1 MTAAAPSLTI
11 DIASTPRPFALR
23 RPELWLAGVAFLASG
38 AAGLVYQ
45 VAWQRV
51 LALQSGVGI
60 YSVAMIVAAF
70 MAGLG
75 IGSHLG
81 GTWSLRLDAVAAL
94 RRFVLVELG
103 IALMGAASCFL
114 YYDLLYMRAH
124 WLYDEPW
131 RAALMHLATLLPPT
145 ILMGMSLPLLSQA
158 MVAHA
163 RTAGGTIGFLY
174 AVNILGAA
182 AGAVL
187 TPWVL
192 VPRFGIRG
200 STYLAAAANTF
211 TVLAGLAA
219 VFLLRRRA
227 AHPPPAPEPVAA
239 DPDTVHGRSFSLWLG
254 LYAASGFCALSLE
267 LIWFRVLDVAVKSK
281 AYTFGTLLA
290 LYLLGCGVGCL
301 LGVALVGRLK
311 RPLRVFLLSQCALL
325 AYAGL
330 AVTLLALLPTD
341 TPLIST
347 LHEYWSRPGAM
358 RRQLRV
364 WLLYGALPAFL
375 FLPATV
381 LMGFSF
387 PVLQRAVHDD
397 PRTSGRKVGLL
408 QAANI
413 AGCVAGSL
421 AVGLVGLRF
430 LGTTGALRLLMAC
443 GIGFAVVGMRTYT
456 RRSVFVEA
464 AVLLGLL
471 LVMLPGQRQL
481 WLRVHGTEDP
491 TSLLR
496 EDATGVAAIVP
507 RQNAWLVYVDGKGH
521 SWLPFGGVHTQ
532 LGAAPAIVHPA
543 PLDVAIIGLGSG
555 DTAWASMCRAET
567 RSLDVFE
574 ISGGQ
579 PRLLARL
586 AGREQIPDLTSFLR
600 DPRLKIHVA
609 DGRHALAR
617 SRKTYD
623 LIEADAL
630 WPDVAYSG
638 NLYSTEFFRLC
649 ASRLKPRGIVCTW
662 APTPRIFESFIG
674 AFRYVMGPSNR
685 EVLIGSNEPI
695 EGGFAVWRDRLR
707 SEPVR
712 RYLGEHRLQGVEN
725 LLRALRPHNLK
736 GRRPHG
742 HELNRDLFPRDE
754 FLLNYYGSPL

>member
-1 MTAAAPSLTI
+1 MTAAAPALAPLPSQP
-11 DIASTPRPFALR
+11 SALR
-23 RPELWLAGVAFLASG
+23 RPELWLAGVAFLSSG

-81 GTWSLRLDAVAAL
+81 GAWSLRLDAVAAL

-103 IALMGAASCFL
+103 IAAIGAASCFV
-114 YYDLLYMRAH
+114 YYDLLYARAQ

-131 RAALMHLATLLPPT
+131 RAGLMHLAALLPPT
-145 ILMGMSLPLLSQA
+145 ILMGMSLPLLSHA

-192 VPRFGIRG
+192 VRSFGIRG
-200 STYLAAAANTF
+200 ATYVAAAANLF

-219 VFLLRRRA
+219 VALLRRRPARA
-227 AHPPPAPEPVAA
+227 AAETVLSAPDA
-239 DPDTVHGRSFSLWLG
+239 DAPRGRRFSLWLG
-254 LYAASGFCALSLE
+254 LYAASGFVALSLE
-267 LIWFRVLDVAVKSK
+267 LIWFRLLDVAVKSK

-290 LYLLGCGVGCL
+290 LYLLGCGLGCL
-301 LGVALVGRLK
+301 AGVAVVGRLK
-311 RPLRVFLLSQCALL
+311 RPLRAFLLSQCALI

-330 AVTLLALLPTD
+330 GVTLLALMPTD
-341 TPLIST
+341 TPFLRT
-347 LHEYWSRPGAM
+347 LYEYWYRPGAM
-358 RRQLRV
+358 PFRTRV
-364 WLLYGALPAFL
+364 VLLYGGLPVLL
-375 FLPATV
+375 FLPATA

-397 PRTSGRKVGLL
+397 PRTIGRKVGLL

-421 AVGLVGLRF
+421 LVGLLGLRF
-430 LGTTGALRLLMAC
+430 LGTTGSLRLLMAC
-443 GIGFAVVGMRTYT
+443 GLGFAIVGLRTS
-456 RRSVFVEA
+456 RRRLVFVEA

-471 LVMLPGQRQL
+471 LVLLPGQRQL

-491 TSLLR
+491 TSLIR
-496 EDATGVAAIVP
+496 EDATGVAALVP
-507 RQNAWLVYVDGKGH
+507 RQKAWVVYVDGKGH
-521 SWLPFGGVHTQ
+521 SWLPFGGIHTQ
-532 LGAAPAIVHPA
+532 LGAAPALVHPA

-555 DTAWASMCRAET
+555 DTAWASMCRPET

-579 PRLLARL
+579 PRLLQRL
-586 AGREQIPDLTSFLR
+586 ADRERIPDLTSFLR
-600 DPRLKIHVA
+600 DPRLGIRVA

-617 SRKTYD
+617 TRKRYD

-638 NLYSTEFFRLC
+638 NLYSTEFFKLC
-649 ASRLKPRGIVCTW
+649 ASRLKPGGIACTW
-662 APTPRIFESFIG
+662 APTPRIYESFIG
-674 AFRYVMGPSNR
+674 AFRYVIGPSDR
-685 EVLIGSNEPI
+685 FVLIGSNQPI
-695 EGGFAVWRDRLR
+695 VGDFALWSARAESDA
-707 SEPVR
+707 VR
-712 RYLGEHRLQGVEN
+712 RYLGESRVQGVRN
-725 LLRALRPHNLK
+725 LLRLLQPHNRQ
-736 GRRPHG
+736 GRRPFRK
-742 HELNRDLFPRDE
+742 ELNLDLFPRDE
-754 FLLNYYGSPL
+754 FRQGYYGKPL

>member
-1 MTAAAPSLTI
+1 MTAAAPSVI
-11 DIASTPRPFALR
+11 PEPSSASPPAALR
-23 RPELWLAGVAFLASG
+23 RPELWLAGIAFLASG

-81 GTWSLRLDAVAAL
+81 GAWSLRLDAVAAL

-103 IALMGAASCFL
+103 IAVLGAASCFV
-114 YYDLLYMRAH
+114 YYDLLYARAH

-131 RAALMHLATLLPPT
+131 RAGLMHLVSLLPPT

-163 RTAGGTIGFLY
+163 RAAGSTIGFLY

-187 TPWVL
+187 TPWVF
-192 VPRFGIRG
+192 VPSYGIRG
-200 STYLAAAANTF
+200 STYIAAAANVF
-211 TVLAGLAA
+211 TVVAGLLA
-219 VFLLRRRA
+219 VGLLRGREER
-227 AHPPPAPEPVAA
+227 PPAVALA
-239 DPDTVHGRSFSLWLG
+239 TAPDPDTAHGRTLSLWVG

-267 LIWFRVLDVAVKSK
+267 IVWFRILDVAVKSK

-290 LYLLGCGVGCL
+290 LYLLGCGLGCL
-301 LGVALVGRLK
+301 LGVAVVGRLK
-311 RPLRVFLLSQCALL
+311 RPLRAFLLSQCGLV

-330 AVTLLALLPTD
+330 AVTMMGLLPAD
-341 TPLIST
+341 TPFLST
-347 LHEYWSRPGAM
+347 LNEYWGRPVM
-358 RRQLRV
+358 PRHQRL
-364 WLLYGALPAFL
+364 WLLYGALPAAL
-375 FLPATV
+375 FLPSTV

-421 AVGLVGLRF
+421 LLGLVGLRT
-430 LGTTGALRLLMAC
+430 LGTTGSLRVLMAV
-443 GIGFAVVGMRTYT
+443 GIGFALVGMRAYS

-464 AVLLGLL
+464 AVLLSLL
-471 LVMLPGQRQL
+471 LVMLPSQRQL
-481 WLRVHGTEDP
+481 WLRLHGTEDP
-491 TSLLR
+491 TTLLR
-496 EDATGVAAIVP
+496 EDATGLAAIVP
-507 RQNAWLVYVDGKGH
+507 RGNAWVVYVDGKGH

-543 PLDVAIIGLGSG
+543 PLDVAIVGLGSG
-555 DTAWASMCRAET
+555 DTAWASLCRPET

-579 PRLLARL
+579 PGLLGRL
-586 AGREQIPDLTSFLR
+586 AARERIPDLASLLR
-600 DPRLKIHVA
+600 DPRLKVHVA

-617 SRKTYD
+617 TRKRYD

-630 WPDVAYSG
+630 WPDAAYAG
-638 NLYSTEFFRLC
+638 NLYSAEFFELC
-649 ASRLKPRGIVCTW
+649 ASRLKPGGIACTW
-662 APTPRIFESFIG
+662 APTPRIYESFIG
-674 AFRYVMGPSNR
+674 AFRYVVAPDDR
-685 EVLIGSNEPI
+685 QVLIGSDQPI
-695 EGGFAVWRDRLR
+695 PGGYAAWVDRLE
-707 SEPVR
+707 SEQVR
-712 RYLGEHRLQGVEN
+712 RYLGEARVPVVRN
-725 LLRALRPHNLK
+725 MLRYLRPHNVR
-736 GRRPHG
+736 GRRAHRK
-742 HELNRDLFPRDE
+742 EQNLDLFPRDE
-754 FLLNYYGSPL
+754 FRLGYYGTGL